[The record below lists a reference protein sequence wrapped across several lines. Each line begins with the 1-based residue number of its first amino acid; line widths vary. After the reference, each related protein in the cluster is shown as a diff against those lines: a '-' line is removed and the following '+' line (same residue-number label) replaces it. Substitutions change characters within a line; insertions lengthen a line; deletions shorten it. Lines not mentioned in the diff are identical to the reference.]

1 MSTLITTTAQIGT
14 IKDAGG
20 NATGITID
28 SSGVVSQP
36 NTILPAAC
44 FHYSGADIVAAAII
58 PLNTQTVLQGG
69 MTMSSNAITLPQTGL
84 YKIGFYHLANSAS
97 AAGNVHARIEI
108 RINGATNSIMPH
120 GWTQQHKPTA
130 NNNSFTFHTIA
141 SLSANNTVDF
151 YCAGGAVHGNS
162 DYNSMYVYKIG

>member
-1 MSTLITTTAQIGT
+1 MASTLKVDTIAHTGGT
-14 IKDAGG
+14 SA
-20 NATGITID
+20 ITID

-44 FHYSGADIVAAAII
+44 FHYGGGDIVAAAII
-58 PLNTQTVLQGG
+58 PLNVQTVLQGG

-84 YKIGFYHLANSAS
+84 YKIGFYHLANTAS
-97 AAGNVHARIEI
+97 SNGNVHTRIEI

-130 NNNSFTFHTIA
+130 NNGSFTFHTIA

>member
-1 MSTLITTTAQIGT
+1 MASTLKVDTIAHTGGT
-14 IKDAGG
+14 SA
-20 NATGITID
+20 ITID

-44 FHYSGADIVAAAII
+44 FHYSGVDIVAAAII

-97 AAGNVHARIEI
+97 SNGNVHARIEI